1 MNKKQKMKNSYS
13 FTLLST
19 KSLKDNQII
28 KSHKFNKEFNS
39 LNLNLAK
46 SNSSSNLLLDK
57 QSFTTFNKKN
67 NDVNLKNIFNKLASS
82 FYQKVKKK
90 YRNLYIFEKRE
101 IAYNKSIQ
109 EGRKVFKYDQ
119 SIELMKSSK
128 RNRGS
133 FNSLYLTESLNKS
146 TKNQTSLPL
155 LEKDKSLNEEYQT
168 SIINNNKNINLSR
181 NSFINISTNIL
192 NKKNKTISENIN
204 KDDII
209 LLKRI
214 NLNETKDNDYL
225 KRISLIKKQKIL
237 ERNINKNYYKK
248 KYINDERN
256 VILDKYNIN
265 IKKEKIKVIEENLNN
280 KIKKINNDIKQLE
293 LNSELFKLNFMPKL
307 NEYYRYIRNKKDIE
321 NQKNLLYINK
331 IYLLKKHILFIKSR
345 ITKRQKEKEFLMREI
360 FLQISIKEKKLNLP
374 EYYKDILLNDYSYE
388 QIKEKY
394 GNEINK
400 EEYNRI
406 SKYIESLDVND
417 MEIIFENLNKLTNN
431 NMELLHE
438 YNKIQEKNLNYKKHR
453 KKIELEINSGAQKEI
468 NNLIKEKE
476 RILNI
481 KIKKYKENKKIYF
494 DLTNDISYKNSLGKK
509 RSNLFIKLDSFLKM
523 LKDNLNYKINTEDDI
538 KGKITEE
545 KIMMNY
551 LEKIEIIINRFLSV
565 HKGIK
570 NNYSDK
576 IKSLKSIFD
585 REKKF
590 RKAQEQK
597 KNIALKFETDRKKL
611 FDRYNKILFL
621 PKKKVYYKKPNKTIT
636 FEEKFEKF
644 EEKGNKIEDF
654 LFD

>member
-1 MNKKQKMKNSYS
+1 MKNSYS

-237 ERNINKNYYKK
+237 ERNMNKNYYKK

-256 VILDKYNIN
+256 LILDKYNIN

-360 FLQISIKEKKLNLP
+360 FLQISIKEKRLNLP

-453 KKIELEINSGAQKEI
+453 KKIEIEINSDAQKEI

-476 RILNI
+476 SILNI

-585 REKKF
+585 KEKKF

>member
-1 MNKKQKMKNSYS
+1 MKNSYS

-57 QSFTTFNKKN
+57 QSFTTFNKKD

-192 NKKNKTISENIN
+192 NKKNKSINENIN

-237 ERNINKNYYKK
+237 ERNMNKNYYKK
-248 KYINDERN
+248 KYINDEKN

-394 GNEINK
+394 GNDINK

-453 KKIELEINSGAQKEI
+453 KKIELEINSDAQKEI

-476 RILNI
+476 SILNI

-545 KIMMNY
+545 KIMMNN

-585 REKKF
+585 KEKKF

>member
-1 MNKKQKMKNSYS
+1 MKNSYS

-237 ERNINKNYYKK
+237 ERNINKKYYKK

-453 KKIELEINSGAQKEI
+453 KKIELEINSDAQKEI

-476 RILNI
+476 SILNI

-551 LEKIEIIINRFLSV
+551 LEKIEIIINKFLSV

-585 REKKF
+585 KEKKF

>member
-1 MNKKQKMKNSYS
+1 MKNSYS

-192 NKKNKTISENIN
+192 NKKNKSINENIN

-237 ERNINKNYYKK
+237 ERNMNKNYYKK

-256 VILDKYNIN
+256 LILDKYNIN

-453 KKIELEINSGAQKEI
+453 KKIELEINSDAQKEI

-494 DLTNDISYKNSLGKK
+494 DLINDISYKNSLGKK

-585 REKKF
+585 KEKKF

>member
-1 MNKKQKMKNSYS
+1 MKNSYS

-192 NKKNKTISENIN
+192 NKKNKSINENIN

-293 LNSELFKLNFMPKL
+293 LNSELFKLNFIPKL

-453 KKIELEINSGAQKEI
+453 KKIEIEINSDAQKEI

-476 RILNI
+476 SILNI

-585 REKKF
+585 KEKKF

>member
-1 MNKKQKMKNSYS
+1 MKNSYS

-57 QSFTTFNKKN
+57 QSIKKINKKN

-237 ERNINKNYYKK
+237 ERNMNKNYYKK

-360 FLQISIKEKKLNLP
+360 FLQISIKEKRLNLP

-453 KKIELEINSGAQKEI
+453 KKIELEINSDAQKEI

-494 DLTNDISYKNSLGKK
+494 DLTNDNSYKNSLGKK

-576 IKSLKSIFD
+576 IKSLKNIFD
-585 REKKF
+585 KEKKF

-636 FEEKFEKF
+636 FEEKLEKF

>member
-1 MNKKQKMKNSYS
+1 MKNSYS

-192 NKKNKTISENIN
+192 NKKNKSINENIN

-237 ERNINKNYYKK
+237 ERNMNKNYYKK

-394 GNEINK
+394 GNDINK

-453 KKIELEINSGAQKEI
+453 KKIELEINSDAQKEI
-468 NNLIKEKE
+468 NDLIKEKE
-476 RILNI
+476 SILNI

-494 DLTNDISYKNSLGKK
+494 DLTNDISYKNSLGRK

-523 LKDNLNYKINTEDDI
+523 LKDNLNYKINTDDDI

-585 REKKF
+585 KEKKF

>member
-1 MNKKQKMKNSYS
+1 MKNSYS

-192 NKKNKTISENIN
+192 NKKNKTISENIS

-237 ERNINKNYYKK
+237 ERNMNKNYYKK

-293 LNSELFKLNFMPKL
+293 LNAELFKLNFMPKL

-406 SKYIESLDVND
+406 SKYIELLDVND

-453 KKIELEINSGAQKEI
+453 KKIELEINSDAQKEI
-468 NNLIKEKE
+468 NNLLKEKE
-476 RILNI
+476 SILNI

-585 REKKF
+585 KEKKF

-597 KNIALKFETDRKKL
+597 KNVALKFETDRKKL

>member
-1 MNKKQKMKNSYS
+1 MKNSYS

-192 NKKNKTISENIN
+192 NKKNKSINENIN

-237 ERNINKNYYKK
+237 ERNMNKNYYKK

-307 NEYYRYIRNKKDIE
+307 NEYYRYIQNKKDIE

-360 FLQISIKEKKLNLP
+360 FLKISIKEKKLNLP

-394 GNEINK
+394 GNDINK

-453 KKIELEINSGAQKEI
+453 KKIELEINSDAQKEI
-468 NNLIKEKE
+468 NDLIKEKE
-476 RILNI
+476 SILNI

-494 DLTNDISYKNSLGKK
+494 DLTNDISYKNSLGRK

-523 LKDNLNYKINTEDDI
+523 LKDNLNYKINTDDDI

-585 REKKF
+585 KEKKF

>member
-1 MNKKQKMKNSYS
+1 MKNSYS

-28 KSHKFNKEFNS
+28 KSHKFNKKFNS
-39 LNLNLAK
+39 LNSNLAK

-237 ERNINKNYYKK
+237 ERNMNKKYYKK

-256 VILDKYNIN
+256 VILDKYDIN

-453 KKIELEINSGAQKEI
+453 KKIEIEINSDAQKEI

-585 REKKF
+585 KEKKF

>member
-1 MNKKQKMKNSYS
+1 MKNSYS

-293 LNSELFKLNFMPKL
+293 LNAELFKLNFMPKL

-345 ITKRQKEKEFLMREI
+345 ITKRQEEKEFLMREI

-394 GNEINK
+394 GNDINK

-453 KKIELEINSGAQKEI
+453 KKIELEINSDAQKEI

>member
-1 MNKKQKMKNSYS
+1 MKNSYS

-19 KSLKDNQII
+19 KSLKENQII

-192 NKKNKTISENIN
+192 NKKNKSINENIN

-237 ERNINKNYYKK
+237 ERNMNKNYYKK

-256 VILDKYNIN
+256 LILDKYNIN

-453 KKIELEINSGAQKEI
+453 KKIEIEINSDAQKEI

-481 KIKKYKENKKIYF
+481 KIKKYKEN
-494 DLTNDISYKNSLGKK
+494 
-509 RSNLFIKLDSFLKM
+509 
-523 LKDNLNYKINTEDDI
+523 
-538 KGKITEE
+538 
-545 KIMMNY
+545 
-551 LEKIEIIINRFLSV
+551 
-565 HKGIK
+565 
-570 NNYSDK
+570 
-576 IKSLKSIFD
+576 
-585 REKKF
+585 
-590 RKAQEQK
+590 
-597 KNIALKFETDRKKL
+597 
-611 FDRYNKILFL
+611 
-621 PKKKVYYKKPNKTIT
+621 
-636 FEEKFEKF
+636 
-644 EEKGNKIEDF
+644 
-654 LFD
+654 

>member
-1 MNKKQKMKNSYS
+1 MKNSYS

-57 QSFTTFNKKN
+57 QSFTTFDKKN

-192 NKKNKTISENIN
+192 NKKNKSISENMN

-453 KKIELEINSGAQKEI
+453 KKIELEINSDAQKEI

-494 DLTNDISYKNSLGKK
+494 DLINDNSYKNSLGKK

-585 REKKF
+585 KEKKF

>member
-1 MNKKQKMKNSYS
+1 MKNSYS

-19 KSLKDNQII
+19 KSLKENQII

-192 NKKNKTISENIN
+192 NKKNKSINENIN

-237 ERNINKNYYKK
+237 ERNMNKNYYKK

-453 KKIELEINSGAQKEI
+453 KKIEIEINSDAQKEI

-585 REKKF
+585 KEKKF

>member
-1 MNKKQKMKNSYS
+1 MKNSYS

-28 KSHKFNKEFNS
+28 KSHKFNKKFNS
-39 LNLNLAK
+39 LNSNLAK

-237 ERNINKNYYKK
+237 ERNMNKKYYKK

-453 KKIELEINSGAQKEI
+453 KKIEIEINSDAQKEI

-476 RILNI
+476 SILNI

-585 REKKF
+585 KEKKF

>member
-1 MNKKQKMKNSYS
+1 MKNSYS

-57 QSFTTFNKKN
+57 QSFTTFNKKD

-237 ERNINKNYYKK
+237 ERNMNKNYYKK

-265 IKKEKIKVIEENLNN
+265 IKKEKIKVIEENLNG

-293 LNSELFKLNFMPKL
+293 LNAELFKLNFMPKL

-321 NQKNLLYINK
+321 NQRNLLYINK

-453 KKIELEINSGAQKEI
+453 KKIEIEINSDAQKEI

>member
-1 MNKKQKMKNSYS
+1 MKNSYS

-57 QSFTTFNKKN
+57 QSFTTFNKKD

-192 NKKNKTISENIN
+192 NKKNKSISENMN

-237 ERNINKNYYKK
+237 ERNMNKNYYKK

-394 GNEINK
+394 GNDINK

-453 KKIELEINSGAQKEI
+453 KKIEIEINSDAQKEI

-494 DLTNDISYKNSLGKK
+494 DLTNDISYKNSLGRK

-545 KIMMNY
+545 KIMMNN

-585 REKKF
+585 KEKKF

>member
-1 MNKKQKMKNSYS
+1 MKNSYS

-192 NKKNKTISENIN
+192 NKKNKSISENIN

-237 ERNINKNYYKK
+237 ERNMNKNYYKK

-453 KKIELEINSGAQKEI
+453 KKIELEINSDAQKEI

-476 RILNI
+476 SILNI

-585 REKKF
+585 KEKKF

>member
-1 MNKKQKMKNSYS
+1 MKNSYS

-192 NKKNKTISENIN
+192 NKKNKSISENIN

-237 ERNINKNYYKK
+237 ERNMNKNYYKK

-265 IKKEKIKVIEENLNN
+265 IKKEKIKVIEENLNG

-293 LNSELFKLNFMPKL
+293 LNAELFKLNFMPKL

-321 NQKNLLYINK
+321 NQRNLLYINK

-453 KKIELEINSGAQKEI
+453 KKIELEINSDAQKEI

-476 RILNI
+476 SILNI

>member
-1 MNKKQKMKNSYS
+1 MKNSYS

-101 IAYNKSIQ
+101 LAYNKSIQ

-192 NKKNKTISENIN
+192 NKKNKSINENIN

-237 ERNINKNYYKK
+237 ERNMNKNYYKK
-248 KYINDERN
+248 KYINDEKN
-256 VILDKYNIN
+256 VILDKYNI
-265 IKKEKIKVIEENLNN
+265 
-280 KIKKINNDIKQLE
+280 
-293 LNSELFKLNFMPKL
+293 
-307 NEYYRYIRNKKDIE
+307 YRYIRNKKDIE

-453 KKIELEINSGAQKEI
+453 KKIELEINSDAQKEI

-476 RILNI
+476 SILNI

-585 REKKF
+585 KEKKF

>member
-1 MNKKQKMKNSYS
+1 MKNSYS

-237 ERNINKNYYKK
+237 ERNMNKNYYKK

-453 KKIELEINSGAQKEI
+453 KKIELEINSDAQKEI

-523 LKDNLNYKINTEDDI
+523 LKENLNYKINTEDDI

-585 REKKF
+585 KEKKF

>member
-1 MNKKQKMKNSYS
+1 MKNSYS

-19 KSLKDNQII
+19 KSLKENQII

-46 SNSSSNLLLDK
+46 SNSSSNLLLDE
-57 QSFTTFNKKN
+57 QSFTTFNKKD
-67 NDVNLKNIFNKLASS
+67 NDVNLKNIFNKLASSS

-192 NKKNKTISENIN
+192 NKKNKSISENIN

-237 ERNINKNYYKK
+237 ERNMNKNYYKK

-293 LNSELFKLNFMPKL
+293 LNSELFKLNFIPKL

-453 KKIELEINSGAQKEI
+453 KKIELEINSDAQKEI
-468 NNLIKEKE
+468 NNLIKKKE

-494 DLTNDISYKNSLGKK
+494 DLINDNSYKNSLGKK

-585 REKKF
+585 KEKKF

>member
-1 MNKKQKMKNSYS
+1 
-13 FTLLST
+13 
-19 KSLKDNQII
+19 
-28 KSHKFNKEFNS
+28 
-39 LNLNLAK
+39 
-46 SNSSSNLLLDK
+46 
-57 QSFTTFNKKN
+57 
-67 NDVNLKNIFNKLASS
+67 
-82 FYQKVKKK
+82 
-90 YRNLYIFEKRE
+90 
-101 IAYNKSIQ
+101 
-109 EGRKVFKYDQ
+109 
-119 SIELMKSSK
+119 
-128 RNRGS
+128 
-133 FNSLYLTESLNKS
+133 
-146 TKNQTSLPL
+146 
-155 LEKDKSLNEEYQT
+155 
-168 SIINNNKNINLSR
+168 
-181 NSFINISTNIL
+181 
-192 NKKNKTISENIN
+192 
-204 KDDII
+204 
-209 LLKRI
+209 
-214 NLNETKDNDYL
+214 
-225 KRISLIKKQKIL
+225 
-237 ERNINKNYYKK
+237 
-248 KYINDERN
+248 
-256 VILDKYNIN
+256 LDKYNIN

-280 KIKKINNDIKQLE
+280 KLKKINNDIKQLE

-307 NEYYRYIRNKKDIE
+307 NEYYRYIQNKKDIE

-360 FLQISIKEKKLNLP
+360 FLQISIKERKLNLP
-374 EYYKDILLNDYSYE
+374 EYYKDILLNDHSYE

-417 MEIIFENLNKLTNN
+417 MEIIFENLNKLTHN

-453 KKIELEINSGAQKEI
+453 KKIEIEINSDAQKEI

-476 RILNI
+476 STLNI

-523 LKDNLNYKINTEDDI
+523 LKDTLNYKINTEDDI

-585 REKKF
+585 KEKKF

>member
-1 MNKKQKMKNSYS
+1 MKNSYS

-192 NKKNKTISENIN
+192 NKKNKSISENIN

-237 ERNINKNYYKK
+237 ERNMNKNYYKK

-331 IYLLKKHILFIKSR
+331 IYLLKKNILFIKSR
-345 ITKRQKEKEFLMREI
+345 ITKKQKEKEFLMREI
-360 FLQISIKEKKLNLP
+360 FLQISIKEKRLNLP

-406 SKYIESLDVND
+406 SKYIESLDVNN

-453 KKIELEINSGAQKEI
+453 KKIELEINSDAQKEI

-494 DLTNDISYKNSLGKK
+494 DLTNDNSYKNSLGKK

-576 IKSLKSIFD
+576 IKSLKNIFD
-585 REKKF
+585 KEKKF

-636 FEEKFEKF
+636 FEEKLEKF

>member
-1 MNKKQKMKNSYS
+1 MKNSYS

-57 QSFTTFNKKN
+57 QSFATFNKKN

-192 NKKNKTISENIN
+192 NKKNKSINENIN

-237 ERNINKNYYKK
+237 ERNMNKNYYKK

-406 SKYIESLDVND
+406 SKYIESLDVNN

-453 KKIELEINSGAQKEI
+453 KKIELEINSDAQKEI

-476 RILNI
+476 SILNI

-494 DLTNDISYKNSLGKK
+494 DLINDNSYKNSLGKK

>member
-1 MNKKQKMKNSYS
+1 MKNSYS

-57 QSFTTFNKKN
+57 QSFTTFNKKD

-192 NKKNKTISENIN
+192 NKKNKSINENIN

-237 ERNINKNYYKK
+237 ERNMNKNYYKK

-374 EYYKDILLNDYSYE
+374 EHYKDILLNDYSYE

-406 SKYIESLDVND
+406 SKYIESLDVNN

-453 KKIELEINSGAQKEI
+453 KKIELEINSDAQKEI

-494 DLTNDISYKNSLGKK
+494 DLINDISYKNSLGKK

-545 KIMMNY
+545 KIMMNN

-576 IKSLKSIFD
+576 IKSLKNIFD
-585 REKKF
+585 KEKKF

>member
-1 MNKKQKMKNSYS
+1 MKNSYS

-101 IAYNKSIQ
+101 LAYNKSIQ

-119 SIELMKSSK
+119 SIELMKNSK

-237 ERNINKNYYKK
+237 ERNMNKNYYKK

-256 VILDKYNIN
+256 LILDKYNIN

-453 KKIELEINSGAQKEI
+453 KKIELEINSDAQKEI

-476 RILNI
+476 SILNI

-585 REKKF
+585 KEKKF

>member
-1 MNKKQKMKNSYS
+1 MKNSYS

-19 KSLKDNQII
+19 KSLKENQII

-237 ERNINKNYYKK
+237 ERNMNKNYYKK

-453 KKIELEINSGAQKEI
+453 KKIELEINSDAQKEI

-545 KIMMNY
+545 KIMMNN

-585 REKKF
+585 KEKKF

>member
-1 MNKKQKMKNSYS
+1 MKNSYS

-57 QSFTTFNKKN
+57 QSFTTFNKKD

-237 ERNINKNYYKK
+237 ERNMNKNYYKK
-248 KYINDERN
+248 KYINDERDL
-256 VILDKYNIN
+256 ILDKYNIN

-345 ITKRQKEKEFLMREI
+345 ITKRQEEKEFLMREI

-406 SKYIESLDVND
+406 SKYIESLDVNN

-453 KKIELEINSGAQKEI
+453 KKIELEINSDAQKEI

-476 RILNI
+476 SILNI

-494 DLTNDISYKNSLGKK
+494 DLINDNSYKNSLGKK

-585 REKKF
+585 KEKKF

>member
-1 MNKKQKMKNSYS
+1 MKNSYS

-101 IAYNKSIQ
+101 LAYNKSIQ

-192 NKKNKTISENIN
+192 NKKNKSINENIN

-225 KRISLIKKQKIL
+225 K
-237 ERNINKNYYKK
+237 
-248 KYINDERN
+248 
-256 VILDKYNIN
+256 
-265 IKKEKIKVIEENLNN
+265 
-280 KIKKINNDIKQLE
+280 
-293 LNSELFKLNFMPKL
+293 FW
-307 NEYYRYIRNKKDIE
+307 
-321 NQKNLLYINK
+321 
-331 IYLLKKHILFIKSR
+331 
-345 ITKRQKEKEFLMREI
+345 
-360 FLQISIKEKKLNLP
+360 
-374 EYYKDILLNDYSYE
+374 
-388 QIKEKY
+388 
-394 GNEINK
+394 
-400 EEYNRI
+400 
-406 SKYIESLDVND
+406 
-417 MEIIFENLNKLTNN
+417 
-431 NMELLHE
+431 
-438 YNKIQEKNLNYKKHR
+438 
-453 KKIELEINSGAQKEI
+453 KEI
-468 NNLIKEKE
+468 
-476 RILNI
+476 
-481 KIKKYKENKKIYF
+481 
-494 DLTNDISYKNSLGKK
+494 
-509 RSNLFIKLDSFLKM
+509 
-523 LKDNLNYKINTEDDI
+523 
-538 KGKITEE
+538 
-545 KIMMNY
+545 
-551 LEKIEIIINRFLSV
+551 
-565 HKGIK
+565 
-570 NNYSDK
+570 
-576 IKSLKSIFD
+576 
-585 REKKF
+585 
-590 RKAQEQK
+590 
-597 KNIALKFETDRKKL
+597 
-611 FDRYNKILFL
+611 
-621 PKKKVYYKKPNKTIT
+621 
-636 FEEKFEKF
+636 
-644 EEKGNKIEDF
+644 
-654 LFD
+654 

>member
-1 MNKKQKMKNSYS
+1 MKNSYS

-192 NKKNKTISENIN
+192 NKKNKSISENIN

-237 ERNINKNYYKK
+237 ERNMNKNYYKK

-453 KKIELEINSGAQKEI
+453 KKIELEINSDAQKEI

-476 RILNI
+476 SILNI

-494 DLTNDISYKNSLGKK
+494 DLINDNSYKNSLGKK

-585 REKKF
+585 KEKKF

>member
-1 MNKKQKMKNSYS
+1 MKNSYS

-237 ERNINKNYYKK
+237 ERNMNKNYYKK

-453 KKIELEINSGAQKEI
+453 KKIELEINSDAQKEI

-476 RILNI
+476 SILNI

-494 DLTNDISYKNSLGKK
+494 DLINDNSYKNSLGKK

-523 LKDNLNYKINTEDDI
+523 LKENLNYKINTEDDI

-585 REKKF
+585 KEKKF

>member
-1 MNKKQKMKNSYS
+1 MKNSYS

-57 QSFTTFNKKN
+57 QSFTTFNKKD

-237 ERNINKNYYKK
+237 ERNMNKNYYKK

-360 FLQISIKEKKLNLP
+360 FLKISIKEKKLNLP

-453 KKIELEINSGAQKEI
+453 KKIELEINSDAQKEI

-494 DLTNDISYKNSLGKK
+494 DLINDISYKNSLGKK

-585 REKKF
+585 KEKKF

>member
-1 MNKKQKMKNSYS
+1 MKNSYS

-345 ITKRQKEKEFLMREI
+345 ITKRQEEKEFLMREI

-453 KKIELEINSGAQKEI
+453 KKIELEINSDAQKEI

-476 RILNI
+476 SILNI

-576 IKSLKSIFD
+576 IKSLKNIFD
-585 REKKF
+585 KEKKF

>member
-1 MNKKQKMKNSYS
+1 MKNSYS

-192 NKKNKTISENIN
+192 NKKNKSINENIN

-214 NLNETKDNDYL
+214 NLNETKGNDYL

-237 ERNINKNYYKK
+237 ERNMNKNYYKK

-293 LNSELFKLNFMPKL
+293 LNSELFKLNFIPKL

-360 FLQISIKEKKLNLP
+360 FLQISIKERKLNLP

-453 KKIELEINSGAQKEI
+453 KKIELEINSDAQKEI

-476 RILNI
+476 SILNI

-523 LKDNLNYKINTEDDI
+523 LKDNLKYKINTEDDI

-585 REKKF
+585 KEKKF

-636 FEEKFEKF
+636 FEKKFEKF

>member
-1 MNKKQKMKNSYS
+1 MKNSYS

-192 NKKNKTISENIN
+192 NKKNKSINENIN

-237 ERNINKNYYKK
+237 ERNMNKNYYKK

-256 VILDKYNIN
+256 VILDKYDIN

-453 KKIELEINSGAQKEI
+453 KKIELEINSDAQKEI

-476 RILNI
+476 SILNI

-545 KIMMNY
+545 KIMMNN

-576 IKSLKSIFD
+576 IKSLKNIFD
-585 REKKF
+585 KEKKF